1 MAKGF
6 YISKSLGI
14 LGILLGVAAVCTII
28 ALSVVYSQ
36 EKNKNAN
43 SSPVASTTPSASATT
58 NPASATTLDQSKAW
72 NRYRLPNTL
81 KPDSYQ
87 VTLRPYLTP
96 NDRGLY
102 VF

>member
-14 LGILLGVAAVCTII
+14 LGIILGVAAVCTII

-43 SSPVASTTPSASATT
+43 SSPEASTTPSASATT
-58 NPASATTLDQSKAW
+58 NPTS
-72 NRYRLPNTL
+72 
-81 KPDSYQ
+81 
-87 VTLRPYLTP
+87 
-96 NDRGLY
+96 
-102 VF
+102 